1 MVEIAYVLIE
11 QDDVIK
17 VIVVKQRSFACG
29 SDEAKKEK
37 KKIWKYLILLE
48 EKVIKLFVKIGKI
61 LAKTMNFMM
70 DLN

>member
-37 KKIWKYLILLE
+37 KKI
-48 EKVIKLFVKIGKI
+48 
-61 LAKTMNFMM
+61 
-70 DLN
+70 